1 MKAIR
6 YGEKQFSPLFNISGA
21 IKNIAVH
28 MGGAGSLII
37 GMLHISNLQPAFS
50 SDENLKQDV
59 KHEHWL
65 EISMKSTK
73 KKPIPN
79 QGNLCNISDFTRTF
93 AQRNRSL
100 S

>member
-1 MKAIR
+1 MGR
-6 YGEKQFSPLFNISGA
+6 KQFSPLFNISGA

-59 KHEHWL
+59 KHEH
-65 EISMKSTK
+65 
-73 KKPIPN
+73 
-79 QGNLCNISDFTRTF
+79 
-93 AQRNRSL
+93 
-100 S
+100 

>member
-1 MKAIR
+1 
-6 YGEKQFSPLFNISGA
+6 
-21 IKNIAVH
+21 

-50 SDENLKQDV
+50 SDENFKEDV

-73 KKPIPN
+73 KSQFQIKV
-79 QGNLCNISDFTRTF
+79 TF
-93 AQRNRSL
+93 AIFSTSPGPLHREIDL
-100 S
+100 

>member
-1 MKAIR
+1 
-6 YGEKQFSPLFNISGA
+6 
-21 IKNIAVH
+21 

-50 SDENLKQDV
+50 SDENFKQDV
-59 KHEHWL
+59 QHEHWL

-73 KKPIPN
+73 KILQPIPN
-79 QGNLCNISDFTRTF
+79 QGNLCNIFDFTRTF
-93 AQRNRSL
+93 AERNRSL

>member
-50 SDENLKQDV
+50 SDENFKQDV

-73 KKPIPN
+73 K
-79 QGNLCNISDFTRTF
+79 NLAANSK
-93 AQRNRSL
+93 SG
-100 S
+100 